1 MRYVV
6 IGASAAG
13 ISGAKTLRELDKNAE
28 IVLISK
34 DENVYSRCILHHYI
48 SSHRDVDALNFTG
61 KEFFDE
67 NNITWMKGLEVKAL
81 NDKEQTLELSNGE
94 TLSYDKLLVC
104 SGASAFIPP
113 VPGLREGNNVV
124 GLRNLDD
131 AILIKEQAKKVK
143 NVVVLGAG
151 LVGIDAVSGLLGQGL
166 NISLV
171 EMSNKILPLQLDKHA
186 SDVYEKK
193 FIEEGV
199 SLKLDVKAEK
209 LLLDENN
216 NPKALV
222 LNTGEEVPCELVIV
236 ATGVRSNVAFME
248 NSNVECDRFGL
259 IIDAKGQTNIENIYG
274 AGDVT
279 GRNPIW
285 PTAVKEGIIAAHNM
299 LGKEMVMT
307 DFFGS
312 KNTMNFV
319 GIATMSL
326 GMVEPADETYIVET
340 KVEDNNYKKII
351 HKDGKIYGAIIQGD
365 LSYAG
370 VLTQLIKENIDV
382 SKNEESNNENYNYI
396 QTIQEYDIVIRCN
409 NDEYI
414 IYYKKI

>member
-61 KEFFDE
+61 KEFFEE

-340 KVEDNNYKKII
+340 KVEDNDYKKII

-382 SKNEESNNENYNYI
+382 SKVTKSLF
-396 QTIQEYDIVIRCN
+396 DIDYADFFNIEKN
-409 NDEYI
+409 FEFS
-414 IYYKKI
+414 YK

>member
-13 ISGAKTLRELDKNAE
+13 ISGAKTLRELDKEAE
-28 IVLISK
+28 IVLVSK

-48 SSHRDVDALNFTG
+48 SNHRDVDALNFTS
-61 KEFFDE
+61 KEFFEE

-81 NDKEQTLELSNGE
+81 NDKDQVLELSSGE

-216 NPKALV
+216 NPKALL
-222 LNTGEEVPCELVIV
+222 LNTGEEVPCELVVV
-236 ATGVRSNVAFME
+236 ATGVRSNIAFME

-259 IIDAKGQTNIENIYG
+259 IIDAKGKTNVENIYG

-340 KVEDNNYKKII
+340 KVEGDNYKKII

-382 SKNEESNNENYNYI
+382 SKVTKSLF
-396 QTIQEYDIVIRCN
+396 DIDYADFFNIEKN
-409 NDEYI
+409 FEFS
-414 IYYKKI
+414 YK

>member
-48 SSHRDVDALNFTG
+48 SNHRDVDALNFTG
-61 KEFFDE
+61 KEFFEE

-113 VPGLREGNNVV
+113 VPGLREANNVV

-274 AGDVT
+274 AGDIT

-382 SKNEESNNENYNYI
+382 SKVTKSLF
-396 QTIQEYDIVIRCN
+396 DIDYADFFNIEKN
-409 NDEYI
+409 FEFS
-414 IYYKKI
+414 YK

>member
-13 ISGAKTLRELDKNAE
+13 ISGAKTLRELDKDAE

-48 SSHRDVDALNFTG
+48 SNHRDIDALNFTS
-61 KEFFDE
+61 KNFFEE
-67 NNITWMKGLEVKAL
+67 NNITWMKGLEVKDV
-81 NDKEQTLELSNGE
+81 NDKEQTLNLSNGE

-113 VPGLREGNNVV
+113 VTGLREGNNVV

-131 AILIKEQAKKVK
+131 AVLIKEQAKKVK

-171 EMSNKILPLQLDKHA
+171 EMSNKILPLQLDKYA

-193 FIEEGV
+193 FTEEGV

-209 LLLDENN
+209 LILDENN
-216 NPKALV
+216 NPKALL
-222 LNTGEEVPCELVIV
+222 LNTGEEVPCELVVV
-236 ATGVRSNVAFME
+236 ATGVRSNIAFME
-248 NSNVECDRFGL
+248 NSNIECDRFGL

-299 LGKEMVMT
+299 LGKEMIMN

-319 GIATMSL
+319 GVATMSL
-326 GMVEPADETYIVET
+326 GMVEPEDETYIVET
-340 KVEDNNYKKII
+340 QIEGDNYKKII

-382 SKNEESNNENYNYI
+382 SKVTKSLF
-396 QTIQEYDIVIRCN
+396 DIDYADFFNIKRN
-409 NDEYI
+409 FEFS
-414 IYYKKI
+414 YK

>member
-13 ISGAKTLRELDKNAE
+13 ISGAKTLRELDKEAE
-28 IVLISK
+28 IVLVSK

-48 SSHRDVDALNFTG
+48 SNHRDVDALNFTS
-61 KEFFDE
+61 KEFFEE

-81 NDKEQTLELSNGE
+81 NDKDQVLELSSGE

-222 LNTGEEVPCELVIV
+222 LNTGEEVSCELVIV

-274 AGDVT
+274 AGDIT

-382 SKNEESNNENYNYI
+382 SKVTKSLF
-396 QTIQEYDIVIRCN
+396 DIDYADFFNIEKN
-409 NDEYI
+409 FEFS
-414 IYYKKI
+414 YK

>member
-61 KEFFDE
+61 KEFFEE

-285 PTAVKEGIIAAHNM
+285 PTAVKEGIIAANNM
-299 LGKEMVMT
+299 LGKEMIMT

-326 GMVEPADETYIVET
+326 GAVEPEDETYIVET
-340 KVEDNNYKKII
+340 QIEGDNYKKII

-382 SKNEESNNENYNYI
+382 SKVTKSLF
-396 QTIQEYDIVIRCN
+396 DIDYADFFNIEKN
-409 NDEYI
+409 FEFS
-414 IYYKKI
+414 YK

>member
-61 KEFFDE
+61 KEFFEE

-340 KVEDNNYKKII
+340 KVEDNNSKKII

-382 SKNEESNNENYNYI
+382 SKVTKSLF
-396 QTIQEYDIVIRCN
+396 DIDYADFFNIEKN
-409 NDEYI
+409 FEFS
-414 IYYKKI
+414 YK

>member
-13 ISGAKTLRELDKNAE
+13 ISGAKTLRELDKDAE
-28 IVLISK
+28 IILVSK

-48 SSHRDVDALNFTG
+48 SNHRDVEALNFTG
-61 KEFFDE
+61 KNFFED
-67 NNITWMKGLEVKAL
+67 NNITWIKGVEVKSL
-81 NDKEQTLELSNGE
+81 NDDVQTLELSNGE
-94 TLSYDKLLVC
+94 SLSYDKLLVC

-113 VPGLREGNNVV
+113 VEGLREANNVV

-131 AILIKEQAKKVK
+131 AILIKEQATKVK

-186 SDVYEKK
+186 SDVYENK

-199 SLKLDVKAEK
+199 SLKLDVKAER

-222 LNTGEEVPCELVIV
+222 LNTGEEIPCELVVV

-259 IIDAKGQTNIENIYG
+259 IIDAKGKTNVENIYG

-299 LGKEMVMT
+299 LGKEMIMT

-340 KVEDNNYKKII
+340 KVDADNYKKII

-382 SKNEESNNENYNYI
+382 SKVTKSLF
-396 QTIQEYDIVIRCN
+396 DIDYADFFNIEKN
-409 NDEYI
+409 FEFS
-414 IYYKKI
+414 YK

>member
-13 ISGAKTLRELDKNAE
+13 ISAASTLRDLDKNAE
-28 IVLISK
+28 IILVSK

-48 SSHRDVDALNFTG
+48 SNHRDVEALNFTG
-61 KEFFDE
+61 KNFFEE
-67 NNITWMKGLEVKAL
+67 NNITWIKGVEVKSL
-81 NDKEQTLELSNGE
+81 NDTEQTLELSSGE
-94 TLSYDKLLVC
+94 TLSYDKIVVC

-113 VPGLREGNNVV
+113 VEGLREANNVV

-131 AILIKEQAKKVK
+131 AILIKEQASKVK

-151 LVGIDAVSGLLGQGL
+151 LVGIDAVSGLVGQGV
-166 NISLV
+166 NISLI
-171 EMSNKILPLQLDKHA
+171 EMGNKILPLQLDKHA

-193 FIEEGV
+193 FTEEGV
-199 SLKLDVKAEK
+199 SLKLGVKAEK
-209 LLLDENN
+209 LILDENN
-216 NPKALV
+216 NPKALL

-236 ATGVRSNVAFME
+236 ATGVRSNVAFLE

-259 IIDAKGQTNIENIYG
+259 IIDAKGQTNVENVYG

-299 LGKEMVMT
+299 LGKEMIMT

-340 KVEDNNYKKII
+340 HVDGDNYKKII

-382 SKNEESNNENYNYI
+382 SKVTKSLF
-396 QTIQEYDIVIRCN
+396 DIDYADFFNIEKN
-409 NDEYI
+409 FEFS
-414 IYYKKI
+414 YK

>member
-13 ISGAKTLRELDKNAE
+13 ISGAKTLRELDKEAE
-28 IVLISK
+28 IVLVSK

-48 SSHRDVDALNFTG
+48 SNHRDVDALNFTS
-61 KEFFDE
+61 KEFFEE
-67 NNITWMKGLEVKAL
+67 NNINWVKGVEVKAV
-81 NDKEQTLELSNGE
+81 NDTEQTLELSNGE
-94 TLSYDKLLVC
+94 TLSYDKLMIC

-113 VPGLREGNNVV
+113 VPGLREANNVV
-124 GLRNLDD
+124 GLRNLED
-131 AILIKEQAKKVK
+131 AVLIKEQASKVK

-171 EMSNKILPLQLDKHA
+171 EMSNKILPLQLD
-186 SDVYEKK
+186 SYTSSVYEKK
-193 FIEEGV
+193 FIENGV

-222 LNTGEEVPCELVIV
+222 LNTGEEIPCELVVV
-236 ATGVRSNVAFME
+236 ATGFRSNIAFME
-248 NSNVECDRFGL
+248 NSNIECDRFGL
-259 IIDAKGQTNIENIYG
+259 IIDEKGQTNIENIYG

-285 PTAVKEGIIAAHNM
+285 PTAVKEGIIAANNM

-319 GIATMSL
+319 GIPTMSL
-326 GMVEPADETYIVET
+326 GMVEPADETYTVEV
-340 KVEDNNYKKII
+340 KVEGDDYKKII
-351 HKDGKIYGAIIQGD
+351 HKDGKIYGALIQGD

-382 SKNEESNNENYNYI
+382 SKVTKSLFDVDYADFFNLKKNFEF
-396 QTIQEYDIVIRCN
+396 T
-409 NDEYI
+409 
-414 IYYKKI
+414 YK

>member
-1 MRYVV
+1 MRYIV

-13 ISGAKTLRELDKNAE
+13 ISGAKTLRELDKDAE
-28 IVLISK
+28 IILVSK

-48 SSHRDVDALNFTG
+48 SNHRDVDALNFTS
-61 KEFFDE
+61 KNFFEE
-67 NNITWMKGLEVKAL
+67 NNITWMKGLEVKSV
-81 NDKEQTLELSNGE
+81 NDKEKTLELSNGE

-131 AILIKEQAKKVK
+131 AVLIKEQAKKVK

-193 FIEEGV
+193 FTQEGV

-216 NPKALV
+216 NPKALL
-222 LNTGEEVPCELVIV
+222 LNTGEELPCELVVV
-236 ATGVRSNVAFME
+236 ATGVRSNIAFME
-248 NSNVECDRFGL
+248 NSNIECDRFGL
-259 IIDAKGQTNIENIYG
+259 IIDAKGQTNIEDIYG

-299 LGKEMVMT
+299 LGKEMIMT

-340 KVEDNNYKKII
+340 KVDANNYKKII

-370 VLTQLIKENIDV
+370 VLTQLIKENIDI
-382 SKNEESNNENYNYI
+382 SKVTKNLF
-396 QTIQEYDIVIRCN
+396 DIDYADFFNIKKN
-409 NDEYI
+409 FEFS
-414 IYYKKI
+414 YK

>member
-1 MRYVV
+1 
-6 IGASAAG
+6 
-13 ISGAKTLRELDKNAE
+13 
-28 IVLISK
+28 
-34 DENVYSRCILHHYI
+34 
-48 SSHRDVDALNFTG
+48 
-61 KEFFDE
+61 
-67 NNITWMKGLEVKAL
+67 
-81 NDKEQTLELSNGE
+81 
-94 TLSYDKLLVC
+94 
-104 SGASAFIPP
+104 
-113 VPGLREGNNVV
+113 
-124 GLRNLDD
+124 
-131 AILIKEQAKKVK
+131 
-143 NVVVLGAG
+143 
-151 LVGIDAVSGLLGQGL
+151 
-166 NISLV
+166 
-171 EMSNKILPLQLDKHA
+171 
-186 SDVYEKK
+186 
-193 FIEEGV
+193 
-199 SLKLDVKAEK
+199 
-209 LLLDENN
+209 
-216 NPKALV
+216 
-222 LNTGEEVPCELVIV
+222 
-236 ATGVRSNVAFME
+236 ME

-382 SKNEESNNENYNYI
+382 SKVTKSLF
-396 QTIQEYDIVIRCN
+396 DIDYADFFNIEKN
-409 NDEYI
+409 FEFS
-414 IYYKKI
+414 YK

>member
-61 KEFFDE
+61 KEFFEE

-351 HKDGKIYGAIIQGD
+351 HKDGKIFGAIIQGD

-382 SKNEESNNENYNYI
+382 SKVTKSLF
-396 QTIQEYDIVIRCN
+396 DIDYADFFNIEKN
-409 NDEYI
+409 FEFS
-414 IYYKKI
+414 YK

>member
-61 KEFFDE
+61 KEFFEE

-351 HKDGKIYGAIIQGD
+351 HKDGKIYVEIIQGD

-382 SKNEESNNENYNYI
+382 SKVTKSLF
-396 QTIQEYDIVIRCN
+396 DIDYADFFNIEKN
-409 NDEYI
+409 FEFS
-414 IYYKKI
+414 YK

>member
-48 SSHRDVDALNFTG
+48 SSHRDVDAFNFTG
-61 KEFFDE
+61 KEFFEE

-382 SKNEESNNENYNYI
+382 SKVTKSLF
-396 QTIQEYDIVIRCN
+396 DIDYADFFNIEKN
-409 NDEYI
+409 FEFS
-414 IYYKKI
+414 YK

>member
-13 ISGAKTLRELDKNAE
+13 ISGAKTLRELDKEAE
-28 IVLISK
+28 IVLVSK

-48 SSHRDVDALNFTG
+48 SNHRDVEALNFTG
-61 KEFFDE
+61 KNFFEE
-67 NNITWMKGLEVKAL
+67 NNITWIKGVEVKEL
-81 NDKEQTLELSNGE
+81 NDSNNSLELSSGE

-113 VPGLREGNNVV
+113 VEGLREANNVV

-131 AILIKEQAKKVK
+131 AILIKEQAKTVK

-151 LVGIDAVSGLLGQGL
+151 LVGIDAVSGLVGQGL

-171 EMSNKILPLQLDKHA
+171 EMGNKILPLQLDKYA

-193 FIEEGV
+193 FSEEGV
-199 SLKLDVKAEK
+199 ALKLGVKAEK

-216 NPKALV
+216 NPKALL

-259 IIDAKGQTNIENIYG
+259 IIDAKGKTNVENIYG

-299 LGKEMVMT
+299 LGKEMIMT

-340 KVEDNNYKKII
+340 QVEGDNYKKII

-382 SKNEESNNENYNYI
+382 SKVTKSLFDIDYADFFNVKENFEFTY
-396 QTIQEYDIVIRCN
+396 
-409 NDEYI
+409 
-414 IYYKKI
+414 

>member
-13 ISGAKTLRELDKNAE
+13 ISGAKTLRELDKDAE

-48 SSHRDVDALNFTG
+48 SNHRDIDALNFTS
-61 KEFFDE
+61 KNFFEE
-67 NNITWMKGLEVKAL
+67 NNITWMKGLEVKDV
-81 NDKEQTLELSNGE
+81 NDKEQTLNLSNGE
-94 TLSYDKLLVC
+94 TLSYNKLLVC

-113 VPGLREGNNVV
+113 VTGLREGNNVV

-131 AILIKEQAKKVK
+131 AVLIKEQAKKVK

-171 EMSNKILPLQLDKHA
+171 EMSNKILPLQLDKYA

-193 FIEEGV
+193 FTEEGV

-209 LLLDENN
+209 LILDENN
-216 NPKALV
+216 NPKALL
-222 LNTGEEVPCELVIV
+222 LNTGEEVPCELVVV
-236 ATGVRSNVAFME
+236 ATGVRSNIAFME
-248 NSNVECDRFGL
+248 NSNIECDRFGL

-299 LGKEMVMT
+299 LGKEMIMT

-319 GIATMSL
+319 GVATMSL
-326 GMVEPADETYIVET
+326 GMVESEDETYIVET
-340 KVEDNNYKKII
+340 QIEGDNYKKII

-382 SKNEESNNENYNYI
+382 SKVTKSLF
-396 QTIQEYDIVIRCN
+396 DIDYADFFNIKKN
-409 NDEYI
+409 FEFS
-414 IYYKKI
+414 YK

>member
-48 SSHRDVDALNFTG
+48 SSHRDVYALNFTG
-61 KEFFDE
+61 KEFFEE

-382 SKNEESNNENYNYI
+382 SKVTKSLF
-396 QTIQEYDIVIRCN
+396 DIDYADFFNIEKN
-409 NDEYI
+409 FEFS
-414 IYYKKI
+414 YK